1 MKTNTLDFDAQ
12 ALRERILDLAM
23 RGKLVPQDP
32 NDEPASVL
40 LEKIK
45 AEKEELVKEKKI
57 KKTKALPEVT
67 DDEKPFDIPDS
78 WEWVRLGDVVN
89 IKGGKRVPKGKS
101 LVDYKAVKPYIR
113 VTDMKENTVSTDN
126 LKYATQDIYDQIK
139 NYTISSKD
147 IYFSIAGTIGKV
159 GKIPDEISGAL
170 LTENA
175 AKLTPYDIN
184 RIFLIQALS
193 SNIVE
198 KQHEKILSQV
208 AQPKLSLIKLRQT
221 IIPLPPLSEQSRIA
235 AKIAQLFALLRK
247 VESSTQQYAE
257 LQTLLKSKVLDL
269 AMHGKLVKQDPNDE
283 PASVLLEKIKT
294 EKAELVKE
302 KKIKK
307 SKPLPPITDE
317 EKPFDI
323 PDSWEWVRLGDV
335 INLVSGRDIAKKAHL
350 SHPQSKSIPY
360 ITGASNINEQ
370 GQITIT
376 EWVNNPSVIVN
387 KGTLLLSV
395 KGTIGK
401 IAVLSIPRA
410 HIARQIMGIE
420 NIYGLDSNYQ
430 KFYLK
435 SYVQELQKKAK
446 SMIPGISRD
455 DLLLATF
462 PLPPITEQSRI
473 VSKIKR
479 VFELIDG
486 VKHDYRFTSFQPNTI
501 GPAVTSIKIDKNR
514 FERYYNLVSR
524 LLPLA
529 NLYKSFNMVKRQQ
542 AKLIAII
549 DRIHSGEITVNE
561 ALDTAGEYSTLYIIM
576 HMTFIHNA
584 ESFINYYLSEAK
596 FNKETTHALNIR
608 AIRNYAEHCAI
619 PVTRIS
625 YKHQAGR
632 GKEIIELPIWVEKK
646 NLLFFNYLRD
656 RNKSIINNWEDG
668 KIRLDIE
675 IAYAWEELKDYFDTI
690 KKKYIQ
696 KYVGEDIIKQI
707 LNDKELFEEKLLS
720 EDVTGVIDLK
730 RAGDG
735 WPGEYF
741 NSPKVLKNL
750 INTIFILYK

>member
-1 MKTNTLDFDAQ
+1 
-12 ALRERILDLAM
+12 M
-23 RGKLVPQDP
+23 R
-32 NDEPASVL
+32 
-40 LEKIK
+40 
-45 AEKEELVKEKKI
+45 
-57 KKTKALPEVT
+57 
-67 DDEKPFDIPDS
+67 
-78 WEWVRLGDVVN
+78 
-89 IKGGKRVPKGKS
+89 
-101 LVDYKAVKPYIR
+101 
-113 VTDMKENTVSTDN
+113 
-126 LKYATQDIYDQIK
+126 
-139 NYTISSKD
+139 
-147 IYFSIAGTIGKV
+147 
-159 GKIPDEISGAL
+159 
-170 LTENA
+170 
-175 AKLTPYDIN
+175 
-184 RIFLIQALS
+184 
-193 SNIVE
+193 
-198 KQHEKILSQV
+198 
-208 AQPKLSLIKLRQT
+208 
-221 IIPLPPLSEQSRIA
+221 
-235 AKIAQLFALLRK
+235 
-247 VESSTQQYAE
+247 
-257 LQTLLKSKVLDL
+257 
-269 AMHGKLVKQDPNDE
+269 GKLVKQDPNDE
-283 PASVLLEKIKT
+283 PASVLLEKIKA
-294 EKAELVKE
+294 EKAEIVKE